1 MAVLPTNEVWH
12 HVLAYVDIIIKQIN
26 MSNT

>member
-1 MAVLPTNEVWH
+1 MTVLSTNGVWYD
-12 HVLAYVDIIIKQIN
+12 VLAYVDIIIKQIN